1 MSKLG
6 QYFHQRSN
14 KRSRSFFAAGVFFSL
29 STLSS
34 LVWAQQAP
42 ASPVK
47 VDTVTREVL
56 AATADLMG
64 TVHSRADVQ
73 ITAGVN
79 GRLAWLAEPGS
90 YVEQGEV
97 LVKMDLLPL
106 QLQQAEQKAEIKRA
120 EINMRYQ
127 QHELSRLTTLA
138 KTKSASQ
145 FQLDQTQSQYDLA
158 VMDIEIAR
166 LKLKQIEEQLTRA
179 TVTAP
184 YSGVVTERL
193 VRAGTDVN
201 RSDVLLKFLDTE
213 QLEVRVYVPVKYL
226 PYVRKGKLLSLSA
239 TGQQVS
245 AEVTAVIP
253 SADHRSQTFE
263 VRIALPLYLNEAW
276 TAGQLVKVGVP
287 VQNSEAALTVH
298 RDALILRKD
307 GTYVVKIGSDNK
319 VHRLQVSVGEGVRDR
334 VSVTGELADGDKVAI
349 RGAERLNEG
358 QSVVIQ

>member
-1 MSKLG
+1 MSKLR
-6 QYFHQRSN
+6 QYFYQSKN
-14 KRSRSFFAAGVFFSL
+14 KKTSRLLAAGILFSL
-29 STLSS
+29 SALSS
-34 LVWAQQAP
+34 WSWAQEAP

-64 TVHSRADVQ
+64 TVYSRADVQ

-106 QLQQAEQKAEIKRA
+106 QLQQAEQRAEIKRA

-138 KTKSASQ
+138 KTKAASQ

-158 VMDIEIAR
+158 VMDIEISR
-166 LKLKQIEEQLTRA
+166 LKLRQIEDQLSRA
-179 TVTAP
+179 TVLAP

-226 PYVRKGKLLSLSA
+226 PYIRKGKSLNLSA

-245 AEVTAVIP
+245 AAVTAVIP

-263 VRIALPLYLNEAW
+263 VRIALPQHLNEAW
-276 TAGQLVKVGVP
+276 TAGQLIKVGVP
-287 VQNSEAALTVH
+287 VQNTEAALTVH

-307 GTYVVKIGSDNK
+307 GTYVVKVDSDNK
-319 VHRLQVSVGEGVRDR
+319 VRRLQVLVGEGVRDR